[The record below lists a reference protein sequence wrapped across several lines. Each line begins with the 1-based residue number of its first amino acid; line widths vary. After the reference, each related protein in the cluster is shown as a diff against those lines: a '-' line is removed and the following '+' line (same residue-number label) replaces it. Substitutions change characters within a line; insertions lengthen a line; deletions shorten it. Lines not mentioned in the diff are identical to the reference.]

1 MNFTF
6 LETIKKP
13 FSNELLEKNAD
24 FFGEFFYYKRNI
36 SQFMI
41 SFKIFAKE
49 EKVNTIIFFLNL
61 YPMSDLFLKEI
72 FKSEQL
78 DFTNPIT
85 TDAINYFCNSFIQD
99 IGELGIDFDLETNS
113 LFKKIFEI
121 RDIIDFNQAKIDK
134 LYVTKKDYFQLK
146 EKDES
151 LAKDI
156 KELESGNIN
165 QLREEVFT
173 KQKKYDEIKLEQ
185 GQMKKQ
191 LDKLNNDLSELNKY
205 LELKEKV
212 SICRNLIKEMNLTKD
227 YADKL

>member
-1 MNFTF
+1 MNFNF

-13 FSNELLEKNAD
+13 FSNEILEKNSE
-24 FFGEFFYYKRNI
+24 FFGDFFYYKRNI

-41 SFKIFAKE
+41 SFKIFSKE

-72 FKSEQL
+72 FKSEKL

-99 IGELGIDFDLETNS
+99 VGEIGIDFDVETNI

-134 LYVTKKDYFQLK
+134 LFLTKREYFQLK
-146 EKDES
+146 EKDET
-151 LAKDI
+151 LARDI
-156 KELESGNIN
+156 KELETGNIN
-165 QLREEVFT
+165 QLREETFS
-173 KQKKYDEIKLEQ
+173 KQRKYDEIKLEQ
-185 GQMKKQ
+185 GQMKRQ
-191 LDKLNNDLSELNKY
+191 LDKLNSDLTELNKY

-212 SICRNLIKEMNLTKD
+212 NLCRNLIKEMTLNKD
-227 YADKL
+227 YADKI